1 MSGLGGKVAIIG
13 TGTIKFGENFHQSLT
28 DMIFEA
34 VSLALADA
42 KIDRTQLQAA
52 WLGCYEPFLYGF
64 EGNSG
69 TFVSDPLNL
78 FPIPV
83 TRVAAYCATGI
94 EAVRNAALAVASGE
108 YDLVLAIG
116 AEKMREVPSRGSL
129 VAQAVNRGH
138 PVLAK
143 GRTAPGMFAL
153 LASRYFKEYGA
164 SEEALGAVALKNHYH
179 GSLNPKAHFQK
190 EITAEMHAKAPKVAE
205 PLGLFD
211 CCPTTDGAAAAI
223 LTRADLAPKFT
234 DSYTIIRGIAYA
246 VTAGYWNTQFDP
258 SWNFTSFRATRE
270 AAKAAYAMAGV
281 SNPAKQ
287 IKVAEC
293 HDCFTITEIVN
304 YEDLGFFE
312 PGTGWRAA
320 EAGETRLDGALPVNT
335 SGGLKSC
342 GHPIGSSGVRMI
354 NNIHDQLVGR
364 AGKMQVKGADM
375 GLAHNLGGPGAVS
388 AVAVLSQP

>member
-1 MSGLGGKVAIIG
+1 MNGLGGAVAIIG

-28 DMIFEA
+28 DMIYEA
-34 VSLALADA
+34 VTLALADA
-42 KIDRTQLQAA
+42 GIERGQLQAG
-52 WLGCYEPFLYGF
+52 WLGCYEPMLYGF

-69 TFVSDPLNL
+69 AFVSDPLNL

-108 YDLVLAIG
+108 YDLVLAVG

-129 VAQAVNRGH
+129 VAQAVNCGH
-138 PVLAK
+138 PVLTK

-153 LASRYFKEYGA
+153 LASRYFNEYGA
-164 SEEALGAVALKNHYH
+164 DESALGAVALKNHHH

-190 EITAEMHAKAPKVAE
+190 EITAEQHARAPKVAE

-223 LTRADLAPKFT
+223 LTRTDLARQFT
-234 DSYTIIRGIAYA
+234 DRYSVIRGISYA

-270 AAKAAYAMAGV
+270 AAKAAYKMAGV
-281 SNPAKQ
+281 TSPARQ

-312 PGTGWRAA
+312 PGAGWRAVQ
-320 EAGETRLDGALPVNT
+320 AGETRLGSSLPVNT

-342 GHPIGSSGVRMI
+342 GHPIGSSGIRMI

-364 AGKMQVKGADM
+364 AGKVQVAGADM
-375 GLAHNLGGPGAVS
+375 GLAHNLGGPGSVS